1 MESRTLRKNEDL
13 CETRKGL
20 SRRSIGKE
28 EKMELLQKKKSG
40 RISVWLLVFAL
51 IFSVL
56 SASLILPTH
65 AAGMMD
71 NAGRSIG
78 EAVSDVGEGVG
89 EAVSDVGEGVSE
101 ALSDMGM
108 GDATDGAVSDGDGV
122 IGNEGSETVDGNEES
137 TRIGWLGI
145 IIALIVVLIVII
157 LIVLLIPKKKDR

>member
-1 MESRTLRKNEDL
+1 
-13 CETRKGL
+13 
-20 SRRSIGKE
+20 
-28 EKMELLQKKKSG
+28 MELLQKKKSG
-40 RISVWLLVFAL
+40 RISVWLLVFAVVL
-51 IFSVL
+51 SVL

-71 NAGRSIG
+71 NAREDVRNAGRGVG
-78 EAVSDVGEGVG
+78 EAVSDVGQGVG

-108 GDATDGAVSDGDGV
+108 DATDGAVSDQDGI
-122 IGNEGSETVDGNEES
+122 IGNEGSETTDGNEES

-145 IIALIVVLIVII
+145 VIAIVVVLVVIV